1 MNRQLLLQT
10 RLLESASSTQLP
22 LPQTV
27 AFMVTK
33 RSVLIVEDDVD
44 LRLILAAML
53 VQTGYQVRT
62 AWDGVSALLEMETC
76 IPDIIVSDLNM
87 PRMSGFELLSTVR
100 AEFPSI
106 PLIAMSGAFSGN
118 QVPEGVT
125 ADAFYEKGTHPV
137 FLIRLVS
144 AMTRRRVSSQA

>member
-1 MNRQLLLQT
+1 MHRQLDLQA
-10 RLLESASSTQLP
+10 RVWNQPQKYPAL

-27 AFMVTK
+27 AIMLTK

-44 LRLILAAML
+44 LRLILAAMF
-53 VQTGYQVRT
+53 VQTGYKVRT
-62 AWDGVSALLEMETC
+62 AWDGVSALLEMETG

-87 PRMSGFELLSTVR
+87 PRMSGFELLSIVR
-100 AEFPSI
+100 AEFPLI

-137 FLIRLVS
+137 FLARLVS
-144 AMTRRRVSSQA
+144 SMTRQRVSSQA

>member
-62 AWDGVSALLEMETC
+62 AWDGVSALLEMEC
-76 IPDIIVSDLNM
+76 GIPDIIVSDLNM

-137 FLIRLVS
+137 FLARLVG